1 MPKYRT
7 ALPQLDEGAVFLTD
21 AGLETTLLFREG
33 IDLPH
38 FAACE
43 LLRSDEGRG
52 VLRSYFNRHAAVA
65 ARLGLGFVLD
75 TATWRANPDWTARL
89 GYSADEFERVNRAA
103 VRLAEKVRR
112 VWESDASP
120 ITIAA
125 VVGPRADGYVISER
139 QSAQQA
145 ADYHSWQID
154 LFVDTEADFISA
166 LTINYSEEAIG
177 ITRAAREAGMPVAIS
192 FTVETDGRL
201 ASGESVSEAISAVDA
216 DSGWYPEYFAINC
229 THPTH
234 LAEEMWD
241 DEVVRRRVRGF
252 RANASRRSHA
262 ELDQSDTLDDGN
274 PEEFGRQLD
283 DLRRANPQLTVLG
296 GCCGSDVRHIEAI
309 GRCAVAAGSSVDAAA
324 DWPGSA

>member
-1 MPKYRT
+1 MPKYRA
-7 ALPQLDEGAVFLTD
+7 ALPQVEEDALFLTD
-21 AGLETTLLFREG
+21 AGLETTLLFWEG

-89 GYSADEFERVNRAA
+89 GYGSYEFERVNRSS
-103 VRLAEKVRR
+103 VLLAQKVRR
-112 VWESDASP
+112 VWETDASR
-120 ITIAA
+120 IAIAA

-139 QSAQQA
+139 QSTQEA

-154 LFVDTEADFISA
+154 IFADTEADFINA

-177 ITRAAREAGMPVAIS
+177 ITRAAQEAGMPVAIS

-201 ASGESVSEAISAVDA
+201 ASGETLSEAISAVDI

-229 THPTH
+229 AHPTH
-234 LAEEMWD
+234 LAGGMWD
-241 DEVVRRRVRGF
+241 DDVVHRRVRGL
-252 RANASRRSHA
+252 RANASRCSHA
-262 ELDQSDTLDDGN
+262 ELDNSETLDDGN
-274 PEEFGRQLD
+274 PEELGRQLGE
-283 DLRRANPQLTVLG
+283 LRRTNHQLTVLG
-296 GCCGSDVRHIEAI
+296 GCCGCDTRHIEAI
-309 GRCAVAAGSSVDAAA
+309 GRYAVDSGSAADLPRVDAGA
-324 DWPGSA
+324 D

>member
-1 MPKYRT
+1 MPKYRA
-7 ALPQLDEGAVFLTD
+7 ALPQLDEGALFLTD

-43 LLRSDEGRG
+43 LLRTDEGRD
-52 VLRSYFNRHAAVA
+52 VLRSYFNRHAAA
-65 ARLGLGFVLD
+65 ATRLGLGFVLD

-89 GYSADEFERVNRAA
+89 GYDAHEFERVNRSS
-103 VRLAEKVRR
+103 VLLADKVRR
-112 VWESDASP
+112 VWETDGSR
-120 ITIAA
+120 IVIAA

-154 LFVDTEADFISA
+154 LFADTEADFISA

-201 ASGESVSEAISAVDA
+201 ASGESLSEAISAVDI
-216 DSGWYPEYFAINC
+216 DSGWYPAYFAVNC
-229 THPTH
+229 AHPTH
-234 LAEEMWD
+234 LAEGMWD
-241 DEVVRRRVRGF
+241 DDVVRRRVRGL
-252 RANASRRSHA
+252 RANASSSSHA
-262 ELDQSDTLDDGN
+262 ELDNSDTLDDGN
-274 PEEFGRQLD
+274 PEELGCQLG
-283 DLRRANPQLTVLG
+283 DLRRANHQLTVLG
-296 GCCGSDVRHIEAI
+296 GCCGCDIRHIEAI
-309 GRCAVAAGSSVDAAA
+309 GRSAVASGSSVDVAA
-324 DWPGSA
+324 D